1 MSRIHEA
8 LKKAEQERAATQGG
22 SLQPSF
28 ATTPVADSPVFAET
42 PAATVAPLAPAH
54 PGMPAFASPF
64 STDTL
69 LARCAQLEWNPD
81 PTTMLF
87 LNGDDNARGTEEYR
101 TLRSRLYHLREKMPL
116 KKLLITSALPK
127 EGKSFTSSN
136 LAQVMVRQHG
146 RRALLI
152 DADLR
157 APRLHTMLG
166 TTSDPGLSD
175 YLLGKNDEFS
185 IMQRGPLENLFF
197 IPSGTGAADPA
208 ELVGNGRLKLLLQ
221 RVEPLFDWII
231 IDSPP
236 AVPVS
241 DASVLA
247 KVCDGV
253 LMVVRSN
260 ATPFDLARKA
270 RQEFPD
276 QALVGVVLN
285 GTTRGCVALRA
296 LLLRVIPEEGNHDQG
311 LGGVRVDPA
320 FQCLLPRTNAGASSR
335 GGPSRG
341 AFLSLD
347 VVVAKPG
354 DELDSAQRPRRVCED
369 RLCHGDRV
377 AAFARFRPVRFL
389 QHGRQ
394 VGSDLSPLH
403 GVGPGGIFS
412 GCSRPRLST
421 ISCRVASFFPGLSGV
436 CWF

>member
-8 LKKAEQERAATQGG
+8 LKKAEQERAAIQGG
-22 SLQPSF
+22 AAQPNF
-28 ATTPVADSPVFAET
+28 ATTPGAEPPAFAET
-42 PAATVAPLAPAH
+42 PAEETEASPAMARV
-54 PGMPAFASPF
+54 GMPAFASPF
-64 STDTL
+64 NADTL
-69 LARCAQLEWNPD
+69 LVRCAQLEWKPD
-81 PTTMLF
+81 RTTMLF
-87 LNGDDNARGTEEYR
+87 LNGDDSARGTEEFR

-127 EGKSFTSSN
+127 EGKSFTASN

-152 DADLR
+152 DGDLR

-197 IPSGTGAADPA
+197 IPSGTGATDPA

-236 AVPVS
+236 AIPVS

-247 KVCDGV
+247 KACDGV

-260 ATPFDLARKA
+260 VTPSDFARKA

-276 QALVGVVLN
+276 QTLVGVVLN
-285 GTTRGCVALRA
+285 GTRGDALPYARYYY
-296 LLLRVIPEEGNHDQG
+296 ESYQK
-311 LGGVRVDPA
+311 
-320 FQCLLPRTNAGASSR
+320 
-335 GGPSRG
+335 
-341 AFLSLD
+341 
-347 VVVAKPG
+347 KPTTTK
-354 DELDSAQRPRRVCED
+354 A
-369 RLCHGDRV
+369 
-377 AAFARFRPVRFL
+377 
-389 QHGRQ
+389 
-394 VGSDLSPLH
+394 
-403 GVGPGGIFS
+403 
-412 GCSRPRLST
+412 
-421 ISCRVASFFPGLSGV
+421 
-436 CWF
+436 

>member
-8 LKKAEQERAATQGG
+8 LKKAEQERAASQGG
-22 SLQPSF
+22 AVQPNF
-28 ATTPVADSPVFAET
+28 ATTPVAEPPVFADV
-42 PAATVAPLAPAH
+42 PATVPPSATSHAV
-54 PGMPAFASPF
+54 MPAFGSPF
-64 STDTL
+64 NTDTL
-69 LARCAQLEWNPD
+69 LARCAQLEWKPD

-87 LNGDDNARGTEEYR
+87 LNGDDGVRGTEEFR

-116 KKLLITSALPK
+116 KKLLVTSALPK
-127 EGKSFTSSN
+127 EGKSFMSSN

-157 APRLHTMLG
+157 APRLHAMLG

-175 YLLGKNDEFS
+175 YLQGRNDEFS

-208 ELVGNGRLKLLLQ
+208 ELVGNGRLKILLQ

-241 DASVLA
+241 DASILA
-247 KVCDGV
+247 KACDGV

-260 ATPFDLARKA
+260 STPFDMARKA

-285 GTTRGCVALRA
+285 GTR
-296 LLLRVIPEEGNHDQG
+296 E
-311 LGGVRVDPA
+311 
-320 FQCLLPRTNAGASSR
+320 
-335 GGPSRG
+335 
-341 AFLSLD
+341 
-347 VVVAKPG
+347 
-354 DELDSAQRPRRVCED
+354 DEMPY
-369 RLCHGDRV
+369 
-377 AAFARFRPVRFL
+377 ARYYYESY
-389 QHGRQ
+389 QKKATTT
-394 VGSDLSPLH
+394 
-403 GVGPGGIFS
+403 
-412 GCSRPRLST
+412 ST
-421 ISCRVASFFPGLSGV
+421 KV
-436 CWF
+436 